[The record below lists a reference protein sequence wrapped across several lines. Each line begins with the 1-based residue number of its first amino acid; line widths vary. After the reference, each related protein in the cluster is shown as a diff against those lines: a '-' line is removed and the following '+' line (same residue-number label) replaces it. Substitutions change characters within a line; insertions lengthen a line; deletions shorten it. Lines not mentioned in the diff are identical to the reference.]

1 MPEHAPGAP
10 PLVSIGLPV
19 RNGERYLETA
29 IDSLLAQTFSD
40 LELVICDNAS
50 VDGTA
55 DICRRAAARDPRVRY
70 HRNDTDIGG
79 AANHN
84 LTFALSRGR
93 YFRWAAHDDLVEPE
107 LIERCVKVLETEPD
121 VVLCHTDLAHI
132 DADGRAIAHISRNH
146 GTSTCPSE
154 RFATVAQARDFCEE
168 SYALIRS
175 EVFAATR
182 LQQPYTGSDRT
193 LVAEL
198 ALRGRFANV
207 EECLFRKRLHP
218 QNAYVD
224 WRTRMAWFGDAYRG
238 RVTLPF
244 WIQLADYG
252 RAVRRVPLTSGERW
266 RCHVVMMRWV
276 ASHAHNLGKDVV
288 VAGLTLARPRE
299 RRVRHARLTE
309 NWA

>member
-1 MPEHAPGAP
+1 MVGGP

-19 RNGERYLETA
+19 RNGERYLEA
-29 IDSLLAQTFSD
+29 SIESLLAQTYPD
-40 LELVICDNAS
+40 IELIICDNAS

-55 DICRRAAARDPRVRY
+55 DICRRAAARDTRVRY
-70 HRNDTDIGG
+70 HRNDSDIGG

-84 LTFALSRGR
+84 LTFTLARGR
-93 YFRWAAHDDLVEPE
+93 YFRWAAHDDVVEPE
-107 LIERCVKVLETEPD
+107 LIERCVKVLEADPD

-132 DADGRAIAHISRNH
+132 DADGREIGRVSRNH
-146 GTSTCPSE
+146 GASARASE
-154 RFATVAQARDFCEE
+154 RFAAVAGARDFCEE
-168 SYALIRS
+168 SYGVVRS
-175 EVFAATR
+175 EVFGSTR

-207 EECLFRKRLHP
+207 EECLFHKRLHP

-244 WIQLADYG
+244 WVQLTDYG
-252 RAVRRVPLTSGERW
+252 RAVRRVPLTSSERW
-266 RCHVVMMRWV
+266 RCHGVLMRWI
-276 ASHAHNLGKDVV
+276 ASHAQNLGKDVV
-288 VAGLTLARPRE
+288 VAGLTLARGRE
-299 RRVRHARLTE
+299 RRVRRARLTE
-309 NWA
+309 NWS